1 MACSLF
7 FYYPNEV
14 INTREPALFVI
25 ALLPGLTVSDG
36 QTIGQRKSFG
46 EIDHPGTNVLAVVND
61 QNTAADNL

>member
-1 MACSLF
+1 
-7 FYYPNEV
+7 
-14 INTREPALFVI
+14 VI